1 MRNSRRYSKATR
13 LPNKGDLVPNMVVLS
28 MNRDA
33 EIASDRLFCVVEK
46 VEREKMSKT
55 DWGVKAIE

>member
-28 MNRDA
+28 MNMNRDA
-33 EIASDRLFCVVEK
+33 EIASDTVDSFVLL
-46 VEREKMSKT
+46 VEREN
-55 DWGVKAIE
+55 E